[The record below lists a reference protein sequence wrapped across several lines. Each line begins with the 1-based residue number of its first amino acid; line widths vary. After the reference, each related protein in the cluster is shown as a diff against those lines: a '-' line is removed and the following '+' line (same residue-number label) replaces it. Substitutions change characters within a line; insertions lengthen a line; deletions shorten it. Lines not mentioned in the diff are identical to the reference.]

1 VQKKLLIIVPSVVA
15 MAIVAVIAFSLIP
28 AIKTTESET
37 TLQYETRKVTI
48 NNIPLTVEI
57 ADDNEKITKGL
68 MFREGM
74 EEDRGMLFIFEKEHG
89 YQFWMMNMKFNLDII
104 WLNANGKVVHI
115 VENAEPCI
123 DAAHSSQCTYN
134 PDEPAKYVLEVN
146 AGFVKKYGIDENST
160 MKFS

>member
-1 VQKKLLIIVPSVVA
+1 VVA
-15 MAIVAVIAFSLIP
+15 MAIVAVIAFSLMP
-28 AIKTTESET
+28 TIKTTESET
-37 TLQYETRKVTI
+37 TSSQYETRKITI

-104 WLNANGKVVHI
+104 WLDANGKVVHI

-146 AGFVKKYGIDENST
+146 AGFVKKHGIDENSI